1 MDQKKTLWIIAAV
14 GAFLLFVL
22 GAAFIMYPKAP
33 KVEQTIT
40 TNTLTESETQST
52 TSQKEQED
60 DGWIQENVEGQND
73 LTVKDLTVFSE
84 NTNVYG
90 FETNSSTSEEGET
103 LDLNTL
109 KTQLENQNEKSNQ
122 ITVVIKDETLSKNVV
137 AETNLSS
144 NSEIDYYVEK
154 TPEKS
159 IKSTKDE
166 TSVKTKNVTKKND
179 VVNTKKTTSTKVN
192 KETSKPV
199 EKVATTK
206 TQFWVQVG
214 SYSNKK
220 TAEIARSSLEEN
232 KIPSDIFTYE
242 DSKGKL
248 FYRVRVGPYTTK
260 SEAEYWRS
268 KIIKIDEFSKA
279 ESYITSTQ
287 TEL

>member
-33 KVEQTIT
+33 KVAQTIT
-40 TNTLTESETQST
+40 TNTLTESKNLST
-52 TSQKEQED
+52 SSKIEQED
-60 DGWIQENVEGQND
+60 DGWIKENVEIPND
-73 LTVKDLTVFSE
+73 FTVKDLTVFSE
-84 NTNVYG
+84 NANVYG
-90 FETNSSTSEEGET
+90 FDTVKNEDGET
-103 LDLNTL
+103 LDLNSL
-109 KTQLENQNEKSNQ
+109 KNQIENSNENSNQKTNQ
-122 ITVVIKDETLSKNVV
+122 ITVVIKDETSKNIV
-137 AETNLSS
+137 AENNVSS
-144 NSEIDYYVEK
+144 NNVYVEK
-154 TPEKS
+154 SSERTVKTEN
-159 IKSTKDE
+159 
-166 TSVKTKNVTKKND
+166 SVKPKNVIKNNESANNVKK
-179 VVNTKKTTSTKVN
+179 VTSTTN
-192 KETSKPV
+192 KEKPKNV
-199 EKVATTK
+199 EKVVSTK

-220 TAEIARSSLEEN
+220 TAESARSSLDEN
-232 KIPSDIFTYE
+232 KISSDIFTYE

-268 KIIKIDEFSKA
+268 KIIKIDDFSKA

>member
-33 KVEQTIT
+33 KVAQTIT
-40 TNTLTESETQST
+40 TNTLTESKNLST
-52 TSQKEQED
+52 SSKIEQED
-60 DGWIQENVEGQND
+60 DGWIKENVEIPND
-73 LTVKDLTVFSE
+73 FTVKDLTVFSE
-84 NTNVYG
+84 NANVYG
-90 FETNSSTSEEGET
+90 FDTVKNEDGET
-103 LDLNTL
+103 LDLNSL
-109 KTQLENQNEKSNQ
+109 KNQVENSNENSNQKTNQ
-122 ITVVIKDETLSKNVV
+122 ITVVIKDETSKNIVTENNV
-137 AETNLSS
+137 SS
-144 NSEIDYYVEK
+144 NNVYVEK
-154 TPEKS
+154 SPEKTV
-159 IKSTKDE
+159 KAE
-166 TSVKTKNVTKKND
+166 TSVKPKNVIKNNESTSNVKK
-179 VVNTKKTTSTKVN
+179 VTSTTN
-192 KETSKPV
+192 KEKPKNV
-199 EKVATTK
+199 EKVVSTK

-220 TAEIARSSLEEN
+220 TAESARSSLDEN
-232 KIPSDIFTYE
+232 KISSDIFTYE

-268 KIIKIDEFSKA
+268 KIIKIDAFSKA

>member
-33 KVEQTIT
+33 KVAQTIT
-40 TNTLTESETQST
+40 TNTLTESKNLST
-52 TSQKEQED
+52 SSKIEQED
-60 DGWIQENVEGQND
+60 DGWIKENVEIPND
-73 LTVKDLTVFSE
+73 FTVKDLTVFSE
-84 NTNVYG
+84 NANVYG
-90 FETNSSTSEEGET
+90 FDTVKNGNGET
-103 LDLNTL
+103 LDLNSL
-109 KTQLENQNEKSNQ
+109 KNQNEYSNQKTNQ
-122 ITVVIKDETLSKNVV
+122 ITVVIKDETSKNIV
-137 AETNLSS
+137 AENNVSS
-144 NSEIDYYVEK
+144 NNVYVEK
-154 TPEKS
+154 TPEKTV
-159 IKSTKDE
+159 KTE
-166 TSVKTKNVTKKND
+166 TSVKPKNVIKNNESTSNVKK
-179 VVNTKKTTSTKVN
+179 VTSTTN
-192 KETSKPV
+192 KEKSKNV
-199 EKVATTK
+199 EKVVSTK

-220 TAEIARSSLEEN
+220 AAESARSSLDEN
-232 KIPSDIFTYE
+232 KISSDIFTYE

-268 KIIKIDEFSKA
+268 KIIKIDAFSKA

>member
-33 KVEQTIT
+33 KVAQTIT
-40 TNTLTESETQST
+40 TNTLTESKNLST
-52 TSQKEQED
+52 SSKIEQED
-60 DGWIQENVEGQND
+60 DGWIKENVEIPND
-73 LTVKDLTVFSE
+73 FTVKDLTVFSE
-84 NTNVYG
+84 NANVYG
-90 FETNSSTSEEGET
+90 FDTVKNEDGET
-103 LDLNTL
+103 LDLNSL
-109 KTQLENQNEKSNQ
+109 KNQIENSNENSNQKANQ
-122 ITVVIKDETLSKNVV
+122 ITVVIKDETSKNIV
-137 AETNLSS
+137 AENNVSS
-144 NSEIDYYVEK
+144 NNVYVEK
-154 TPEKS
+154 TPEKTV
-159 IKSTKDE
+159 KTE
-166 TSVKTKNVTKKND
+166 TSVKPKNVIKNNESTSNVKK
-179 VVNTKKTTSTKVN
+179 VTSTTN
-192 KETSKPV
+192 KEKPKNV
-199 EKVATTK
+199 EKVVSTK

-220 TAEIARSSLEEN
+220 TAESARSSLDEN
-232 KIPSDIFTYE
+232 KISSDIFTYE

-268 KIIKIDEFSKA
+268 KIIKIDAFSKA

>member
-33 KVEQTIT
+33 KVAQTIT
-40 TNTLTESETQST
+40 TNTLTESKNPST
-52 TSQKEQED
+52 SSKIEQED
-60 DGWIQENVEGQND
+60 DGWIKENVEIPND
-73 LTVKDLTVFSE
+73 FTVKDLTVFSE
-84 NTNVYG
+84 NANVYG
-90 FETNSSTSEEGET
+90 FDTVKNGDSET
-103 LDLNTL
+103 LDLNSV
-109 KTQLENQNEKSNQ
+109 KNQIENSNENSNQKSNQ
-122 ITVVIKDETLSKNVV
+122 ITVVIKDETSKNIVTENNV
-137 AETNLSS
+137 SS
-144 NSEIDYYVEK
+144 NNEYVEK
-154 TPEKS
+154 TPEKTV
-159 IKSTKDE
+159 KTE
-166 TSVKTKNVTKKND
+166 TSVKPKNVIKNNESTSNVKK
-179 VVNTKKTTSTKVN
+179 VTSTTN
-192 KETSKPV
+192 KEKSKNV
-199 EKVATTK
+199 EKVVSTK

-220 TAEIARSSLEEN
+220 TAESARSSLDEN
-232 KIPSDIFTYE
+232 KISSDIFTYE

-268 KIIKIDEFSKA
+268 KIIKIDAFSKA

>member
-33 KVEQTIT
+33 KVAQTIT
-40 TNTLTESETQST
+40 TNTLTESKNLST
-52 TSQKEQED
+52 SSKIEQED
-60 DGWIQENVEGQND
+60 DGWIKENVEIPND
-73 LTVKDLTVFSE
+73 FTVKDLTVFSE
-84 NTNVYG
+84 NANVYG
-90 FETNSSTSEEGET
+90 FDTVKNGDGET
-103 LDLNTL
+103 LDLNSL
-109 KTQLENQNEKSNQ
+109 KNQVENANENSNQKSNQ
-122 ITVVIKDETLSKNVV
+122 ITVVIKDETSKNIV
-137 AETNLSS
+137 AENNVSS
-144 NSEIDYYVEK
+144 NVEYVEK
-154 TPEKS
+154 VPEKTV
-159 IKSTKDE
+159 KTE
-166 TSVKTKNVTKKND
+166 TSVKPKNVIKNNESTNNVKK
-179 VVNTKKTTSTKVN
+179 VTSTTT
-192 KETSKPV
+192 KEKSKNV
-199 EKVATTK
+199 EKVVSTK

-220 TAEIARSSLEEN
+220 TAESARSSLDEN
-232 KIPSDIFTYE
+232 KISSDIFTYE

-268 KIIKIDEFSKA
+268 KIIKIDDFSKA

>member
-33 KVEQTIT
+33 KVAQTIT
-40 TNTLTESETQST
+40 TNTLTESKNLST
-52 TSQKEQED
+52 SSKIEQED
-60 DGWIQENVEGQND
+60 DGWIKENVEIPND
-73 LTVKDLTVFSE
+73 FTVKDLTVFSE
-84 NTNVYG
+84 NANVYG
-90 FETNSSTSEEGET
+90 FDTVKNGDGET
-103 LDLNTL
+103 LDLNSL
-109 KTQLENQNEKSNQ
+109 KNQVENSNENSNQKSNQ
-122 ITVVIKDETLSKNVV
+122 ITVVIKDETSKNIVAENNVSSNNEYVEKVPEKTIKTETSAKPKNVIKNNESTNNVKKVTSTTTKEKSKNV
-137 AETNLSS
+137 
-144 NSEIDYYVEK
+144 
-154 TPEKS
+154 
-159 IKSTKDE
+159 
-166 TSVKTKNVTKKND
+166 
-179 VVNTKKTTSTKVN
+179 
-192 KETSKPV
+192 
-199 EKVATTK
+199 EKVVSTK

-220 TAEIARSSLEEN
+220 TAESARSSLDEN
-232 KIPSDIFTYE
+232 KISSDIFTYE

-268 KIIKIDEFSKA
+268 KIIKIDDFSKA

>member
-33 KVEQTIT
+33 KVEQSIT

-122 ITVVIKDETLSKNVV
+122 ITVVIKDETSKNVV

-192 KETSKPV
+192 KENSKPV

>member
-33 KVEQTIT
+33 KVAQTIT
-40 TNTLTESETQST
+40 TNTLTESKNLST
-52 TSQKEQED
+52 SSKIEQED
-60 DGWIQENVEGQND
+60 DGWTKENVEIPND

-84 NTNVYG
+84 NANVYG
-90 FETNSSTSEEGET
+90 FDTVKNGDGET
-103 LDLNTL
+103 LDLNSL
-109 KTQLENQNEKSNQ
+109 KNQIENSNENSNQKTNQ
-122 ITVVIKDETLSKNVV
+122 ITVVIKDETSKNIV
-137 AETNLSS
+137 AENNVSS
-144 NSEIDYYVEK
+144 NIEYVEK
-154 TPEKS
+154 VPEKT
-159 IKSTKDE
+159 IKNE
-166 TSVKTKNVTKKND
+166 TSAKPKNVIKNNESTNNVKKVTSTTTKEKTKT
-179 VVNTKKTTSTKVN
+179 
-192 KETSKPV
+192 V
-199 EKVATTK
+199 EKVVSTK

-220 TAEIARSSLEEN
+220 TAESARSSLDEN
-232 KIPSDIFTYE
+232 KISSDIFTYE

-268 KIIKIDEFSKA
+268 KIIKIDAFSKA

>member
-33 KVEQTIT
+33 KVAQTIT
-40 TNTLTESETQST
+40 TNTLTESKNLST
-52 TSQKEQED
+52 SSKIEQED
-60 DGWIQENVEGQND
+60 DGWIKENVEIPND
-73 LTVKDLTVFSE
+73 FTVKDLTVFSE
-84 NTNVYG
+84 NANVYG
-90 FETNSSTSEEGET
+90 FDTVKNEDGET
-103 LDLNTL
+103 LDLNSL
-109 KTQLENQNEKSNQ
+109 KNQIENSNENSNQKANQ
-122 ITVVIKDETLSKNVV
+122 ITVVIKDETSKNIV
-137 AETNLSS
+137 AENNVSS
-144 NSEIDYYVEK
+144 NNVYVEK
-154 TPEKS
+154 TPEKTV
-159 IKSTKDE
+159 KTE
-166 TSVKTKNVTKKND
+166 TSVKSKNVIKNNESTSDVKK
-179 VVNTKKTTSTKVN
+179 VTSTTN
-192 KETSKPV
+192 KEKPKNV
-199 EKVATTK
+199 EKVVSTK

-220 TAEIARSSLEEN
+220 TAESARSSLDEN
-232 KIPSDIFTYE
+232 KISSDIFTYE

-268 KIIKIDEFSKA
+268 KIIKIDAFSKA

>member
-33 KVEQTIT
+33 KVAQTIT
-40 TNTLTESETQST
+40 TNTLTESNNLST
-52 TSQKEQED
+52 SSKIEQED
-60 DGWIQENVEGQND
+60 DGWIKENVEIPND
-73 LTVKDLTVFSE
+73 FTVKDLTVFSE
-84 NTNVYG
+84 NANVYG
-90 FETNSSTSEEGET
+90 FDTVKNGDSET
-103 LDLNTL
+103 LDLNSV
-109 KTQLENQNEKSNQ
+109 KNQIENSNENSNQKANQ
-122 ITVVIKDETLSKNVV
+122 ITVVIKDETSKNIVTENNV
-137 AETNLSS
+137 SS
-144 NSEIDYYVEK
+144 NNEYVEK
-154 TPEKS
+154 TPEKTV
-159 IKSTKDE
+159 KTE
-166 TSVKTKNVTKKND
+166 TSVKPKNVIKNNESTSNVKK
-179 VVNTKKTTSTKVN
+179 VTSTTN
-192 KETSKPV
+192 KEKSKNV
-199 EKVATTK
+199 EKVVSTK

-220 TAEIARSSLEEN
+220 TAESARSSLDEN
-232 KIPSDIFTYE
+232 KISSDIFTYE

-268 KIIKIDEFSKA
+268 KIIKIDAFSKA

>member
-33 KVEQTIT
+33 KVAQTIT
-40 TNTLTESETQST
+40 TNTLTESKNLST
-52 TSQKEQED
+52 SSKIEQED
-60 DGWIQENVEGQND
+60 DGWIKENVEIPND
-73 LTVKDLTVFSE
+73 FTVKDLTVFSE
-84 NTNVYG
+84 NANVYG
-90 FETNSSTSEEGET
+90 FDTVKNEDGET
-103 LDLNTL
+103 LDLNSVKNQIENSNENSNQ
-109 KTQLENQNEKSNQ
+109 KTNQ
-122 ITVVIKDETLSKNVV
+122 ITVVIKDETSKNIV
-137 AETNLSS
+137 AENNVSS
-144 NSEIDYYVEK
+144 NNEYVEK
-154 TPEKS
+154 TPEKTV
-159 IKSTKDE
+159 KTE
-166 TSVKTKNVTKKND
+166 TSVKPKNVIKNNESTSNVKK
-179 VVNTKKTTSTKVN
+179 VTSTTN
-192 KETSKPV
+192 KEKSKIV
-199 EKVATTK
+199 EKLVSTK

-220 TAEIARSSLEEN
+220 TAESARSSLDEN
-232 KIPSDIFTYE
+232 KISSDIFTYE

-268 KIIKIDEFSKA
+268 KIIKIDAFSKA

>member
-33 KVEQTIT
+33 KVAQTIT
-40 TNTLTESETQST
+40 TNTLTESKNPST
-52 TSQKEQED
+52 SSKIEQED
-60 DGWIQENVEGQND
+60 DGWIKENVEIPND
-73 LTVKDLTVFSE
+73 FTVKDLTVFSE
-84 NTNVYG
+84 NANVYG
-90 FETNSSTSEEGET
+90 FDTVKNGDGET
-103 LDLNTL
+103 LDLNSVKNQIENSNENSNQ
-109 KTQLENQNEKSNQ
+109 KTNQ
-122 ITVVIKDETLSKNVV
+122 ITVVIKDETSKNIV
-137 AETNLSS
+137 AENNVSS
-144 NSEIDYYVEK
+144 NNEYVEK
-154 TPEKS
+154 TPEKTV
-159 IKSTKDE
+159 KTE
-166 TSVKTKNVTKKND
+166 TSVKPKNVIKNNESTSNVKK
-179 VVNTKKTTSTKVN
+179 VTSTTN
-192 KETSKPV
+192 KEKSKIV
-199 EKVATTK
+199 EKLVSTK

-220 TAEIARSSLEEN
+220 TAESARSSLDEN
-232 KIPSDIFTYE
+232 KISSDIFTYE

-268 KIIKIDEFSKA
+268 KIIKIDAFSKA

>member
-33 KVEQTIT
+33 KVAQTIT
-40 TNTLTESETQST
+40 TNTLTESKNLST
-52 TSQKEQED
+52 SSKIEQED
-60 DGWIQENVEGQND
+60 DGWTKENVEIPND

-84 NTNVYG
+84 NANVYG
-90 FETNSSTSEEGET
+90 FDTVKNGEGET
-103 LDLNTL
+103 LDLNSL
-109 KTQLENQNEKSNQ
+109 KNQIENSNENSNQKTNQ
-122 ITVVIKDETLSKNVV
+122 ITVVIKDETSKNIV
-137 AETNLSS
+137 AENNVSS
-144 NSEIDYYVEK
+144 NIEYVEK
-154 TPEKS
+154 VPEKT
-159 IKSTKDE
+159 IKTE
-166 TSVKTKNVTKKND
+166 TSAKPKNVIKNNESTNNVKKVTSTTTKEKTKT
-179 VVNTKKTTSTKVN
+179 
-192 KETSKPV
+192 V
-199 EKVATTK
+199 EKVVSTK

-220 TAEIARSSLEEN
+220 TAESARSSLDDN
-232 KIPSDIFTYE
+232 KISSDIFTYE

-268 KIIKIDEFSKA
+268 KIIKIDAFSKA

>member
-33 KVEQTIT
+33 KVAQTIT
-40 TNTLTESETQST
+40 TNTLTESKNLST
-52 TSQKEQED
+52 SSKIEQED
-60 DGWIQENVEGQND
+60 DGWTKENVEIPND

-84 NTNVYG
+84 NANVYG
-90 FETNSSTSEEGET
+90 FDTVKNGDGET
-103 LDLNTL
+103 LDLNSL
-109 KTQLENQNEKSNQ
+109 KNQIENSNENSNQKTNQ
-122 ITVVIKDETLSKNVV
+122 ITVVIKDETSKNIV
-137 AETNLSS
+137 AENNVSS
-144 NSEIDYYVEK
+144 NIEYVEK
-154 TPEKS
+154 VPEKT
-159 IKSTKDE
+159 IKTE
-166 TSVKTKNVTKKND
+166 TSAKPKNVIKNNESTNNVKKVTSTTTKEKTKT
-179 VVNTKKTTSTKVN
+179 
-192 KETSKPV
+192 V
-199 EKVATTK
+199 EKVVSTK

-220 TAEIARSSLEEN
+220 TAESARSSLDEN
-232 KIPSDIFTYE
+232 KISSDIFTYE

-268 KIIKIDEFSKA
+268 KIIKIDAFSKA

>member
-122 ITVVIKDETLSKNVV
+122 ITVVIKDETSKNVV

-192 KETSKPV
+192 KENSKPV

>member
-33 KVEQTIT
+33 KVAQTIT
-40 TNTLTESETQST
+40 TNTLTESKNLST
-52 TSQKEQED
+52 SSKIEQED
-60 DGWIQENVEGQND
+60 DGWIKENVEIPND
-73 LTVKDLTVFSE
+73 FTVKDLTVFSE
-84 NTNVYG
+84 NANVYG
-90 FETNSSTSEEGET
+90 FDTVKNEDGET
-103 LDLNTL
+103 LDLNSL
-109 KTQLENQNEKSNQ
+109 KNQIENSNENSNQKANQ
-122 ITVVIKDETLSKNVV
+122 ITVVIKDETSKNIV
-137 AETNLSS
+137 AENNVSS
-144 NSEIDYYVEK
+144 NNVYVEK
-154 TPEKS
+154 TPEKTV
-159 IKSTKDE
+159 KTE
-166 TSVKTKNVTKKND
+166 TSVKPKNVIKNNESTSNVKK
-179 VVNTKKTTSTKVN
+179 VTSTTN
-192 KETSKPV
+192 KEKPKNV
-199 EKVATTK
+199 EKVVSTK

-220 TAEIARSSLEEN
+220 TAESARSSLDDN
-232 KIPSDIFTYE
+232 KISSDIFTYE

-268 KIIKIDEFSKA
+268 KIIKIDAFSKA

>member
-33 KVEQTIT
+33 KVAQTIT
-40 TNTLTESETQST
+40 TNTLTESKNLST
-52 TSQKEQED
+52 SSKIEQED
-60 DGWIQENVEGQND
+60 DGWIKENVEIPND
-73 LTVKDLTVFSE
+73 FTVKDLTVFSE
-84 NTNVYG
+84 NANVYG
-90 FETNSSTSEEGET
+90 FDTVKNGDGET
-103 LDLNTL
+103 LDLNSL
-109 KTQLENQNEKSNQ
+109 KNQIENSNENSNQKSNQ
-122 ITVVIKDETLSKNVV
+122 ITVVIKDETSKNIV
-137 AETNLSS
+137 AENNVSS
-144 NSEIDYYVEK
+144 NNEYVEK
-154 TPEKS
+154 TPEKTV
-159 IKSTKDE
+159 KTE
-166 TSVKTKNVTKKND
+166 TSVKPKNVIKNNESTNNVKK
-179 VVNTKKTTSTKVN
+179 VTSTTN
-192 KETSKPV
+192 KEKSKNV
-199 EKVATTK
+199 EKVVSTK

-220 TAEIARSSLEEN
+220 TAESARSSLDEN
-232 KIPSDIFTYE
+232 KISSDIFTYE

-268 KIIKIDEFSKA
+268 KIIKIDAFSKA